1 MFLEL
6 LLSLL
11 LRLKA
16 DENLP
21 EDLVGFDKEDPVRDL
36 DLLRFLTGLFWVRKD
51 SELFAAIFLAFEFM
65 KVLF

>member
-1 MFLEL
+1 
-6 LLSLL
+6 LSLL

-51 SELFAAIFLAFEFM
+51 FELFAAIFLEFEFM
-65 KVLF
+65 KVPF

>member
-51 SELFAAIFLAFEFM
+51 SELFAAIFLAFELM